1 MCPWPWA
8 LTCIAFLLASHTYC
22 CPSLLC
28 SFSLQ
33 NNESTGCNLMD
44 SGRFSGRFS
53 GHFYGPFFEFLPV
66 RQVHSTEAFSKFYF
80 WAIFGPFLGRRKVL
94 KCQTPGLNLN
104 VVASE
109 ELHLIFP
116 TPASPIATYV
126 ISSCLGFSDNTCC
139 CLWAALHTCER
150 RIREGGTC

>member
-80 WAIFGPFLGRRKVL
+80 WAIFGSFFGPKKSIEMPNPGFEFECSGLG
-94 KCQTPGLNLN
+94 G
-104 VVASE
+104 ASPHFPHPSISYRDIC
-109 ELHLIFP
+109 HLIL
-116 TPASPIATYV
+116 S
-126 ISSCLGFSDNTCC
+126 GF
-139 CLWAALHTCER
+139 
-150 RIREGGTC
+150 